1 MDNDVTAF
9 VGLDVHKDS
18 IAVAVAA
25 PGHAAPQ
32 FVGTT
37 GPQLSELLKALRHL
51 AQPEQ
56 TLLAYEAGPCGYRL
70 VLARRVPHRE

>member
-1 MDNDVTAF
+1 MDNDITAF

-25 PGHAAPQ
+25 PGCAAPR

-37 GPQLSELLKALRHL
+37 GPQLTELL
-51 AQPEQ
+51 
-56 TLLAYEAGPCGYRL
+56 
-70 VLARRVPHRE
+70 